1 MCKDHS
7 HGHSHGHSH
16 EIIPSREKR
25 IFAICGKGG
34 VGKTAFT
41 AMLTRALL
49 ESGTAGRLLL
59 IDADPALGLPNALN
73 MRVERTIGQVR
84 EAIITTA
91 KAGQDADITEMAG
104 MLDYMVLEA
113 LVEADGYA
121 LLAMGRSESLGC
133 FCSVN
138 DLLRDTIKILSQKFD
153 TIIIDGEAGL
163 EQINRQ
169 VMSELDCLIM
179 LSDASSRGLQTV
191 ALLKN
196 MVEGKKVV
204 QCKKMGVVFNRVQNS
219 ENLLAESAGKIG
231 VDIFGFVPQDPSV
244 ASFDMRG
251 RSLWELPPDSTALA
265 AVREIVEHLG

>member
-1 MCKDHS
+1 MCK
-7 HGHSHGHSH
+7 GHSH
-16 EIIPSREKR
+16 EHSHPPIPQRRKK

-41 AMLTRALL
+41 ALLTRALL
-49 ESGTAGRLLL
+49 ESGMAGKLLL
-59 IDADPALGLPNALN
+59 IDADPALGLPNAMN
-73 MRVERTIGQVR
+73 MQVEKTIGQVR

-91 KAGQDADITEMAG
+91 KLGQDTDIAEMAG

-138 DLLRDTIKILSQKFD
+138 DLLRETIKILSQKFD

-169 VMSELDCLIM
+169 VMNELDCLIM

-191 ALLKN
+191 ALLKE
-196 MVEGKKVV
+196 MVDSKNVV
-204 QCKKMGVVFNRVQNS
+204 QCKKMGVVFNRIQNG
-219 ENLLAESAGKIG
+219 EDFLTESAGKIG
-231 VDIFGFVPQDPSV
+231 VDILGFVPQDPSV
-244 ASFDMRG
+244 ASYDMRG
-251 RSLWELPPDSTALA
+251 RSLGELPIDSPALA
-265 AVREIVEHLG
+265 AVRGIVDRLD